1 MHIYEKS
8 RPTGKVSG
16 IMANTIELKQQIA
29 QGEYDAAFAKLYG
42 ADAVQEQRKRYTDL
56 IDEFEKK
63 YGTNRTVR
71 LYSAPGRTEIGGNH
85 TDHNNGVVLAGS
97 VNLDMVAVVSP
108 NEENVIR
115 VKSLGFEKIDDVDA
129 SAMQDFLPRIA
140 YRKGEFGK
148 WLGETTPVM
157 LDHFGIPV
165 KTWSD
170 DHRTLYWSNGHPK
183 HQTNEDDGQLGCVLS

>member
-1 MHIYEKS
+1 MFAFFAGFAILKTRNPQRAAPLAVCLKNKAQFVHIYEKS

-85 TDHNNGVVLAGS
+85 RPQQRRGAGR
-97 VNLDMVAVVSP
+97 LCQP
-108 NEENVIR
+108 GYGGR
-115 VKSLGFEKIDDVDA
+115 R
-129 SAMQDFLPRIA
+129 LP
-140 YRKGEFGK
+140 E
-148 WLGETTPVM
+148 
-157 LDHFGIPV
+157 
-165 KTWSD
+165 
-170 DHRTLYWSNGHPK
+170 
-183 HQTNEDDGQLGCVLS
+183 